1 MKKKICLVIF
11 IVLFVVSIL
20 VNVKLLF
27 FSPAVSLKNIP
38 FEGVITEA
46 DSGKI
51 VVKGDGTN
59 GCGLTEHYQ
68 IYNSDQIKIVNT
80 NDELIQFTDLKK
92 GTRISMRLWIK
103 EKTLYNDMDRLDI
116 VPVPSDS
123 TSDARIQSNSP
134 PELEPHRTSTS
145 NSRRWR
151 MNLRKPFRDLEW
163 AGREEI
169 GHICIARVWTK

>member
-1 MKKKICLVIF
+1 MSGNVSLIRLLRV
-11 IVLFVVSIL
+11 VLSLWAYSRTAYAFCPSRPARPARIL

-116 VPVPSDS
+116 V
-123 TSDARIQSNSP
+123 TLIQCC
-134 PELEPHRTSTS
+134 E
-145 NSRRWR
+145 
-151 MNLRKPFRDLEW
+151 
-163 AGREEI
+163 
-169 GHICIARVWTK
+169 